1 MLLNF
6 SKLNLKNLKN
16 VASNIKNVAESVTGK
31 KSDNEDEVD
40 YELDS

>member
-16 VASNIKNVAESVTGK
+16 VASGIKNVAGSVTGLK
-31 KSDNEDEVD
+31 KEKEDDVD